1 MRIGEGGH
9 TVHEEIQKAQAILSK
24 YRAKIILRIN
34 LLTEGINLLDD
45 LSLLNTLIISQRSY
59 LNALNLFRID
69 KPLILKMAAAMLTYI
84 VIAMELNS

>member
-1 MRIGEGGH
+1 MLGKCKVKVVLHPILKEG
-9 TVHEEIQKAQAILSK
+9 
-24 YRAKIILRIN
+24 N
-34 LLTEGINLLDD
+34 LIDD